1 LLSRSRG
8 ATIGATKEEALI
20 GWIVCGVAYVGC
32 ILFVRWLG
40 GIGAAE
46 DALRSWGE
54 ASSRR
59 RRRVSSSSSS

>member
-1 LLSRSRG
+1 VLTARLARR
-8 ATIGATKEEALI
+8 TRPRDNPHMI
-20 GWIVCGVAYVGC
+20 GWIACGVAYVGC

>member
-1 LLSRSRG
+1 M
-8 ATIGATKEEALI
+8 I
-20 GWIVCGVAYVGC
+20 GWIFAVVAYVGC

-40 GIGAAE
+40 GIAAAE

-59 RRRVSSSSSS
+59 RGRISSSS